1 MKLLS
6 EITPTFSD
14 SNALQPLQSLS
25 PDMQQKAI
33 VLRAKH
39 PQLTDL
45 CYAYHPDNAVKFS
58 HYPTRC
64 ITGEAP
70 TLIDVNLAYHSTA
83 SIIWLIAQLTSLQE
97 QLNVPN
103 KMTVYQIDAC
113 AQNITER
120 FGYLKLSELM
130 LFFARLKGGMYNV
143 DWHGYITPDKVVNAL
158 REHFIPYRNDLLHKI
173 EKDRRDKERSK
184 ALRHPDN
191 MNRQEWIELK
201 IITAMYN
208 SDYTVTKNDFEY
220 LELCQKNNTPNN
232 APSLLTNFGS

>member
-14 SNALQPLQSLS
+14 SNALQPLQSLL

-130 LFFARLKGGMYNV
+130 LFFARLKGGLYNV
-143 DWHGYITPDKVVNAL
+143 DWHGYITPDKLVTAL

-173 EKDRRDKERSK
+173 EKDRKEREQKKQRNAHDVMS
-184 ALRHPDN
+184 H
-191 MNRQEWIELK
+191 QEWIEIK

-208 SDYTVTKNDFEY
+208 SDYMVTQKDFE
-220 LELCQKNNTPNN
+220 
-232 APSLLTNFGS
+232 SLKL